1 MSRLINMIR
10 NMTRRSVITL
20 AGDDAGDYPVQQIT
34 YLGKATECEM
44 ISPYGL
50 HANLPVGV
58 TLLTTWSVQGQEDNR
73 VGMGYTPKLR
83 PKELPE
89 GELVLYHPLTGS
101 KIHYKNNGDI
111 DIDVTG
117 DNGDLNVTIKKDLNI
132 TVNGNAS
139 INVVGNAAVDI
150 DGDAAIDID
159 GTATV
164 DCPTTNWTGDI
175 NLTGKLNINGDL
187 EVSGSSTLSATVTS
201 NGKDISDTHTH
212 VGSPTAP
219 SGSVTPTGAVV

>member
-1 MSRLINMIR
+1 MKKLINMIR

-20 AGDDAGDYPVQQIT
+20 AGSDDGDYPIQQIT

-50 HANLPVGV
+50 HANLPIDV

-89 GELVLYHPLTGS
+89 GELVLYHPLTQT
-101 KIHYKNNGDI
+101 KLHFKNNGDL

-139 INVVGNAAVDI
+139 INVIGNAAV
-150 DGDAAIDID
+150 DID

-164 DCPTTNWTGDI
+164 DCPTTDWNGDI
-175 NLTGKLNINGDL
+175 NLTGKLKITGDL
-187 EVSGSSTLSATVTS
+187 EVSGSSTLSSTVTS
-201 NGKDISDTHTH
+201 SGKDISNTHTH

-219 SGSVTPTGAVV
+219 SGSVTPTGVVN